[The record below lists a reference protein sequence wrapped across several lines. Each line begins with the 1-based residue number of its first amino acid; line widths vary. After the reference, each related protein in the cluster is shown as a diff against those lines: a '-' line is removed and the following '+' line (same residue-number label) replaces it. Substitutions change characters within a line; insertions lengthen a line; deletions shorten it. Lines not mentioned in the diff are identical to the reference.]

1 MHNSSGRPPSGPGQG
16 DMTTGPG
23 DSKGMGPEG
32 HGPGMGPGGGGIRL
46 AAFSS
51 LRVRDFRWLWL
62 GNLFS
67 FNAMQMQMVARGWL
81 VYTMT
86 DSPFALGL
94 VSAGFGVPMIVF
106 SLYGGAIAD
115 RVRKRNLLLVTQ
127 ACMCLMSLVITVL
140 INIDLIALW
149 HLVTASL
156 FSGVIFSFMMPA
168 RSAFVVEMV
177 EEEDLMNA
185 LSLSSMAM
193 NISRIA
199 SPALAG
205 VLLKLI
211 DVPGTYWIITLSYGL
226 TMLTTTK
233 IPLGDLMAA
242 RPNVP
247 MLEDVKEGLRYV
259 IGNKIILSML
269 ILSFVPIIVAMPYQ
283 MLMPVFARS
292 VFGSGETG
300 LGMLMSATGF
310 GALIGSTIMASL
322 GNFQHKGLLMLA
334 TGLGFGLFLMVFG
347 YSGSLFLASVW
358 LVFVGG
364 TSSMFMTATNA
375 LLMTNT
381 PQELMG
387 RVMSLFMM
395 TFGLM
400 PLGVLPAGAL
410 AEAVGAPFTV
420 FIGGAIL
427 FLFLVVATITQPH
440 LRKLN

>member
-1 MHNSSGRPPSGPGQG
+1 MHSTSGQPQKGSGADSGGGPG
-16 DMTTGPG
+16 
-23 DSKGMGPEG
+23 MGFEG
-32 HGPGMGPGGGGIRL
+32 GPGMGPGGGGFRL

-51 LRVRDFRWLWL
+51 LRIKDYRWLWL

-86 DSPFALGL
+86 GSPLALGL
-94 VSAGFGVPMIVF
+94 VSAGFGVPMILF

-115 RVRKRNLLLVTQ
+115 RVRKRNILLVTQ
-127 ACMCLMSLVITVL
+127 GCMLLMSLVITVL
-140 INIDLIALW
+140 INTDLIALW
-149 HLVTASL
+149 HLVVASL

-168 RSAFVVEMV
+168 RSAFLVEMV
-177 EEEDLMNA
+177 GEDDLMNA
-185 LSLSSMAM
+185 VALSSMAM

-199 SPALAG
+199 SPAIAG
-205 VLLKLI
+205 VLLKII
-211 DVPGTYWIITLSYGL
+211 DVPGTYWFITLSYVL
-226 TMLTTTK
+226 TILTTTK

-247 MLEDVKEGLRYV
+247 MWDDVKEGLRYV
-259 IGNKIILSML
+259 KGNAIILSML
-269 ILSFVPIIVAMPYQ
+269 ILSFVPILVAMPYQ

-292 VFGSGETG
+292 VFNSGETG
-300 LGMLMSATGF
+300 LGLLMSATGL
-310 GALIGSTIMASL
+310 GALIGSTIMAFL
-322 GNFQHKGLLMLA
+322 GNFQHKGLLMLIN
-334 TGLGFGLFLMVFG
+334 GIGFGLFLMAFG
-347 YSGSLFLASVW
+347 FSGSILTASIW

-364 TSSMFMTATNA
+364 TSSMFMTATST

-381 PQELMG
+381 PPELIG

-400 PLGVLPAGAL
+400 PLGTLPAGAL
-410 AEAVGAPFTV
+410 AQAIGAPFTV

-427 FLFLVVATITQPH
+427 FLFLIVAALSQPR

>member
-1 MHNSSGRPPSGPGQG
+1 MGPG
-16 DMTTGPG
+16 GPG
-23 DSKGMGPEG
+23 MRPD
-32 HGPGMGPGGGGIRL
+32 GPGMGPGGGGIRL

-51 LRVRDFRWLWL
+51 LRIRDYRWLWL

-86 DSPFALGL
+86 DSPFDLGL
-94 VSAGFGVPMIVF
+94 VSAGFGVPMILF

-127 ACMCLMSLVITVL
+127 SFTCLLSLVITIL
-140 INIDLIALW
+140 INTDLIALW
-149 HLVTASL
+149 HLVVASL

-168 RSAFVVEMV
+168 RSAFLVEMV
-177 EEEDLMNA
+177 EEDDLMNA
-185 LSLSSMAM
+185 VSLSSMAM

-199 SPALAG
+199 SPAIAG
-205 VLLKLI
+205 VLLKI
-211 DVPGTYWIITLSYGL
+211 IGVPGTYWIITLSYGI
-226 TMLTTTK
+226 TILTTTK
-233 IPLGDLMAA
+233 IPLGEVMAA

-247 MLEDVKEGLRYV
+247 MLDDVKEGLRYV
-259 IGNKIILSML
+259 IGNKIILAML
-269 ILSFVPIIVAMPYQ
+269 VLSFVPIIVAMPYQ

-292 VFGSGETG
+292 VFKAGETG
-300 LGMLMSATGF
+300 LGILMSATGL
-310 GALIGSTIMASL
+310 GALAGSTIMASL
-322 GNFQHKGLLMLA
+322 GNFQHKGMLMMI
-334 TGLGFGLFLMVFG
+334 TGIGFGLFLMVFG
-347 YSGSLFLASVW
+347 YSGSLIMASIW

-364 TSSMFMTATNA
+364 TSSMFMTTTNT
-375 LLMTNT
+375 LLMSNT

-400 PLGVLPAGAL
+400 PLGTLPSGAL

-420 FIGGAIL
+420 FLGGAIL
-427 FLFLVVATITQPH
+427 FLFLIVAAITQPH
-440 LRKLN
+440 LKKLN

>member
-1 MHNSSGRPPSGPGQG
+1 
-16 DMTTGPG
+16 
-23 DSKGMGPEG
+23 MGLEG
-32 HGPGMGPGGGGIRL
+32 GPGMGPGGGGFRL

-51 LRVRDFRWLWL
+51 LRIKDYRWLWL

-86 DSPFALGL
+86 GSPLALGL
-94 VSAGFGVPMIVF
+94 VSAGFGVPMILF

-115 RVRKRNLLLVTQ
+115 RVRKRNILLVTQ
-127 ACMCLMSLVITVL
+127 GCMLLMSLVITVL
-140 INIDLIALW
+140 INTDLIALW
-149 HLVTASL
+149 HLVVASL

-168 RSAFVVEMV
+168 RSAFLVEMV
-177 EEEDLMNA
+177 GEDDLMNA
-185 LSLSSMAM
+185 VALSSMAM

-199 SPALAG
+199 SPAIAG
-205 VLLKLI
+205 VLLKII
-211 DVPGTYWIITLSYGL
+211 DVPGTYWFITLSYVL
-226 TMLTTTK
+226 TILTTTK

-247 MLEDVKEGLRYV
+247 MWDDVKEGLRYV
-259 IGNKIILSML
+259 KGNTIILSML
-269 ILSFVPIIVAMPYQ
+269 ILSFVPILVAMPYQ

-292 VFGSGETG
+292 VFNSGETG
-300 LGMLMSATGF
+300 LGMLMSATGL
-310 GALIGSTIMASL
+310 GALTGSIIMAFL
-322 GNFQHKGLLMLA
+322 GNFQHKGLLMLI
-334 TGLGFGLFLMVFG
+334 TGIGFGLFLMVFG
-347 YSGSLFLASVW
+347 FSGSLLTASIW

-364 TSSMFMTATNA
+364 TSSMFMTATST

-381 PQELMG
+381 PPELMG

-400 PLGVLPAGAL
+400 PLGTLPAGAL
-410 AEAVGAPFTV
+410 AQAIGAPITV
-420 FIGGAIL
+420 FIGGGIL
-427 FLFLVVATITQPH
+427 FLFLIVATLSQPR

>member
-1 MHNSSGRPPSGPGQG
+1 
-16 DMTTGPG
+16 
-23 DSKGMGPEG
+23 MGPEG
-32 HGPGMGPGGGGIRL
+32 GGPGMGPGGGGIRL

-51 LRVRDFRWLWL
+51 LKIRAFRWLWL

-86 DSPFALGL
+86 GSPLALGL
-94 VSAGFGVPMIVF
+94 VSAGFGVPMILF

-127 ACMCLMSLVITVL
+127 ACMCLLSVIITIL
-140 INIDLIALW
+140 INTDLIALW

-168 RSAFVVEMV
+168 RSAFLVELV
-177 EEEDLMNA
+177 EEDDLMNA
-185 LSLSSMAM
+185 VSLSSMAM

-199 SPALAG
+199 SPAIAG
-205 VLLKLI
+205 VLLKII
-211 DVPGTYWIITLSYGL
+211 DIPGTYWVITLSYCL

-247 MLEDVKEGLRYV
+247 MWEDVKEGLRYV
-259 IGNKIILSML
+259 IGNRIILSML
-269 ILSFVPIIVAMPYQ
+269 LLSFIPILVAMPYQ

-292 VFGSGETG
+292 VFDSGETG
-300 LGMLMSATGF
+300 LGMLMSATGL
-310 GALIGSTIMASL
+310 GALAGSTIMASL
-322 GNFQHKGLLMLA
+322 GNFQHKGLLMLIN
-334 TGLGFGLFLMVFG
+334 GIGFGLFLMVFG
-347 YSGSLFLASVW
+347 YSGSLYTASAW
-358 LVFVGG
+358 LILVGG
-364 TSSMFMTATNA
+364 TSSIFMTATNT

-400 PLGVLPAGAL
+400 PLGTLPAGAL
-410 AEAVGAPFTV
+410 AQAVGAPFTV
-420 FIGGAIL
+420 FLGGAIL
-427 FLFLVVATITQPH
+427 FVFLAAVTITQPY

>member
-1 MHNSSGRPPSGPGQG
+1 
-16 DMTTGPG
+16 
-23 DSKGMGPEG
+23 MGPEG
-32 HGPGMGPGGGGIRL
+32 GGPGMGPGGGGIRL

-51 LRVRDFRWLWL
+51 LRIRDFRWLWL

-86 DSPFALGL
+86 GSPLALGL
-94 VSAGFGVPMIVF
+94 VSAGFGVPMILF
-106 SLYGGAIAD
+106 SLYGGVIAD

-127 ACMCLMSLVITVL
+127 AFMCLLSLVITIL
-140 INIDLIALW
+140 INTDLITLW
-149 HLVTASL
+149 HLVVASL

-168 RSAFVVEMV
+168 RSAFLVEMV

-185 LSLSSMAM
+185 VSLSSMAM

-199 SPALAG
+199 SPAIAG
-205 VLLKLI
+205 VLLKVI
-211 DVPGTYWIITLSYGL
+211 DVPGTYWVITLSYCL

-233 IPLGDLMAA
+233 IPLGDLMTA

-259 IGNKIILSML
+259 IGNKIILAML
-269 ILSFVPIIVAMPYQ
+269 LLSFIPILVAMPYQ

-292 VFGSGETG
+292 VFHSGETG
-300 LGMLMSATGF
+300 LGMLMSATGL
-310 GALIGSTIMASL
+310 GALVGSTIMASL
-322 GNFQHKGLLMLA
+322 GNFQHKGLLMLF
-334 TGLGFGLFLMVFG
+334 TGIGFGLFLMVFG
-347 YSGSLFLASVW
+347 YSGSLIMASVW

-364 TSSMFMTATNA
+364 TSSMFMTATNT

-400 PLGVLPAGAL
+400 PIGTLPAGAL

-420 FIGGAIL
+420 FLGGAIL
-427 FLFLVVATITQPH
+427 FLFLAAVTITQPY

>member
-1 MHNSSGRPPSGPGQG
+1 
-16 DMTTGPG
+16 
-23 DSKGMGPEG
+23 MGSES
-32 HGPGMGPGGGGIRL
+32 GGIRL

-51 LRVRDFRWLWL
+51 LKIKDFRWLWL

-67 FNAMQMQMVARGWL
+67 FNAMQMGMVARGWL
-81 VYTMT
+81 VYNMT
-86 DSPFALGL
+86 DSPFSLGL
-94 VSAGFGVPMIVF
+94 VSAGFGIPMILF

-127 ACMCLMSLVITVL
+127 ACMCLMTLVITIL
-140 INIDLIALW
+140 INTDLIALW
-149 HLVTASL
+149 HLFAASL
-156 FSGVIFSFMMPA
+156 FAGLIFSFMMPA
-168 RSAFVVEMV
+168 RSAFLVEMV

-185 LSLSSMAM
+185 VSLSSMAM

-199 SPALAG
+199 SPAIAG
-205 VLLKLI
+205 VLLKAI
-211 DVPGTYWIITLSYGL
+211 GIPGTYWIITLSYGL
-226 TMLTTTK
+226 TILMTTK

-247 MLEDVKEGLRYV
+247 MLEDVKEGLRYA
-259 IGNKIILSML
+259 IGNKIILAML
-269 ILSFVPIIVAMPYQ
+269 ILSFIPILVAMPYQ

-292 VFGSGETG
+292 IFDSGETG
-300 LGMLMSATGF
+300 LGMLMSATGL
-310 GALIGSTIMASL
+310 GALVGSTIMASL
-322 GNFQHKGLLMLA
+322 GNFQHKGLLMLLN
-334 TGLGFGLFLMVFG
+334 GIGFGLFLMVFG
-347 YSGSLFLASVW
+347 FSGSLLMASVW
-358 LVFVGG
+358 LIFVGC
-364 TSSMFMTATNA
+364 TSSVFMTSTNI

-400 PLGVLPAGAL
+400 PVGTLPAGAL

-420 FIGGAIL
+420 FLGGAIL
-427 FLFLVVATITQPH
+427 FLFLAVATTTQPY